1 VSGRFLLGLTLGI
14 ALGGVAAVCLLPEPR
29 ARFRE
34 LKGRLAEIDGLRRGG
49 EEAARIGQRTLAAFE
64 ERYRLALAEAYRAS
78 EDTRRQLWTRLG
90 EATRQGQLPPG

>member
-1 VSGRFLLGLTLGI
+1 MSGRFLLGIAVGI

-34 LKGRLAEIDGLRRGG
+34 LGARLAEVDGLRRGA
-49 EEAARIGQRTLAAFE
+49 EEAARLGQRALVAFE
-64 ERYRLALAEAYRAS
+64 ARYRLALAEAYQAS

-90 EATRQGQLPPG
+90 EATHQGQLPPG